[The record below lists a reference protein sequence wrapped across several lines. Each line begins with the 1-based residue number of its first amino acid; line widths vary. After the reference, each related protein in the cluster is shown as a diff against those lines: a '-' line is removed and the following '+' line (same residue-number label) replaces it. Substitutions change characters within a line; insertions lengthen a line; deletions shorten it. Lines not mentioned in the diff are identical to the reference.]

1 MSYTHLTE
9 SDRHK
14 ISHLNSAGFSLREI
28 ARRIN
33 RHHTTISRELHRN
46 GMGDCDGIVY
56 WDNWT
61 HPIALKRQHEARH
74 YRRNSNQDLV
84 RYVERKLKNDW
95 SPEIIAQKLKV
106 DYPDDNKM
114 RVGHET
120 IYRWIYSDAKNGG
133 TLYKHLRR
141 RRKNRRRQKR
151 YGAGRRFIPGRIG
164 IAERPAI
171 VDNRERFGDWEG
183 DTIEGKKSS
192 GYIATHVE
200 RKSRYLMAAKLVDKK
215 SDSLTMQS
223 IRLFCG
229 IPKKIRQT
237 LTVDN
242 GSEFARFKELENET
256 GLTVYFADPYAAWQ
270 RGTNE
275 NTNGLLRQY
284 FPKGTDFSKITE
296 EDLAFAVKKLNY
308 RPRKCLGYRS
318 PNQVLRRRLS
328 GAL

>member
-1 MSYTHLTE
+1 M
-9 SDRHK
+9 R
-14 ISHLNSAGFSLREI
+14 IS
-28 ARRIN
+28 
-33 RHHTTISRELHRN
+33 
-46 GMGDCDGIVY
+46 
-56 WDNWT
+56 
-61 HPIALKRQHEARH
+61 
-74 YRRNSNQDLV
+74 
-84 RYVERKLKNDW
+84 
-95 SPEIIAQKLKV
+95 
-106 DYPDDNKM
+106 
-114 RVGHET
+114 HET
-120 IYRWIYSDAKNGG
+120 IYRWIYSDANNEG

-141 RRKNRRRQKR
+141 RRKKRRRQKR
-151 YGAGRRFIPGRIG
+151 YGAGRRFIPGRVG

-171 VDNRERFGDWEG
+171 VNSRKRFGDWEA

-229 IPKKIRQT
+229 IPKKMRQT

-242 GSEFARFKELENET
+242 GSEFAKFKELEDRT
-256 GLTVYFADPYAAWQ
+256 GLAVYFADPYAAWQ

-308 RPRKCLGYRS
+308 RPRKCLGYQTPHEVFRHRS
-318 PNQVLRRRLS
+318 S
-328 GAL
+328 GALAT